1 MFLKNLA
8 KNKLNVIDDEKKT
21 GQVIKTKEIDKIIR
35 NDNLKD
41 LLDNLK
47 DTSKTFEIKSNIQK
61 QNFEERVNE
70 ESKFLQPRKII
81 KKEDIK
87 VGECKPYFR
96 LTSKTTDSNIIEEL
110 KLKED
115 IKEIDYI
122 EFTLL
127 SSYEIRSMSVVE
139 ITHSRLQGDN
149 SLYDLALGP
158 FSDSETGG
166 KIIKARCATCGKNID
181 FTNPDEDCNGHF
193 GHIELEQPI
202 PNPIHSE
209 LIKKYLQ
216 LICRNC
222 NHCIYNEEI
231 IHMKGFDRYNG
242 MSRLDKLYKD
252 SENLNN
258 CYHCSSAVPK
268 YKEDKDNEGKY
279 RRVFKKI
286 KDSVYI
292 VSYKEIH
299 DMFKN
304 LSDKDFE
311 VMGFKDKR
319 IHPRN
324 LILEAI
330 PVLPICARLP
340 LFNKGELQHD
350 DLTNKYLDIIKVNDK
365 IRETTND
372 FAREKYIDSLAFNIK
387 ILMDNT
393 KKKCRDKNSNRV
405 FKSIKH
411 RINGKQGRLR
421 QNIQGKRCD
430 FNARTVITAE
440 ANGKADEV
448 VIPDVIAKELT
459 YPVNVNKLN
468 IEECR
473 KLLEQGSVKTIIESN
488 GKCIRVD
495 WLMQSGTI
503 TLYPSDIIERDDKK
517 FSVEQYEWKNKKQFK
532 LLQGDRVF
540 REGKEI
546 KDIVIRQPRKIE
558 LKEGQI
564 IERHLKDGDIV
575 LLNRQPTLWKGSM
588 RAKKVKI
595 RPGKTFRFSLCSTS
609 AFNADFDKLLS
620 KTGDVKSVQSSS
632 HIIIWQ
638 NNLMLEVPK
647 DLTTTLIRKLNK
659 GSRLIAEPD
668 GNNVKY
674 EIFFYK
680 RKMKWIISSVIF

>member
-41 LLDNLK
+41 LLENLK
-47 DTSKTFEIKSNIQK
+47 DTSKSFEIKSNTQK
-61 QNFEERVNE
+61 EKFEDRVND
-70 ESKFLQPRKII
+70 ESKFLQARKII

-115 IKEIDYI
+115 VKEIDYI

-127 SSYEIRSMSVVE
+127 SSYEVRSMSVVE

-222 NHCIYNEEI
+222 NHCIYTEDI
-231 IHMKGFDRYNG
+231 IHIKGFDRYTG
-242 MSRLDKLYKD
+242 MNRLDKLYKD
-252 SENLNN
+252 SDNLNN

-517 FSVEQYEWKNKKQFK
+517 FSVEQYEWKNKRQFK

-588 RAKKVKI
+588 RAKKVII
-595 RPGKTFRFSLCSTS
+595 RPGKTFRFSLCSTQG
-609 AFNADFDKLLS
+609 FNADFDKLLS
-620 KTGDVKSVQSSS
+620 KTGDVKSV
-632 HIIIWQ
+632 
-638 NNLMLEVPK
+638 
-647 DLTTTLIRKLNK
+647 
-659 GSRLIAEPD
+659 
-668 GNNVKY
+668 
-674 EIFFYK
+674 
-680 RKMKWIISSVIF
+680 